1 LLGGVAMIGLAWRYG
16 RSLHRSSVRTRAHAE
31 AARITGRRAGPG
43 TGHQNGVFVLEAA
56 QPAAYSVP
64 GRPPAVV
71 VTSGALAVLDSG
83 QLTAVLRHER
93 AHLAGRH
100 HLLLAITRSLAAIVP
115 GVPLFER
122 AGTEVT
128 RLAEMRADDVAARHG
143 ERRTLLSALLTMG
156 AGPAAGS
163 APAAWLAATG
173 GVIAARM
180 HRLANPPARAR
191 SLGQGLALVTLT
203 AAIVAAS
210 ALVPVFA
217 LAGG

>member
-1 LLGGVAMIGLAWRYG
+1 MRAPLLVFGYTVVLAWVLPLPLRRLAG
-16 RSLHRSSVRTRAHAE
+16 AGLSPRLGLTAWLTALGSVL
-31 AARITGRRAGPG
+31 GC
-43 TGHQNGVFVLEAA
+43 
-56 QPAAYSVP
+56 
-64 GRPPAVV
+64 
-71 VTSGALAVLDSG
+71 TSGALAVLDSG

-100 HLLLAITRSLAAIVP
+100 HLLLAITRSLAAILP

-191 SLGQGLALVTLT
+191 SLAQGLALVILT

-217 LAGG
+217 LAGV